1 MNKPWQI
8 QRRTFL
14 KGLGTVLALPALEA
28 MLPSIGSAAETAAA
42 AGTAAASGLPRRMAF
57 VYIPNGV
64 IQENWVPQGTGANYQ
79 LSPTLAPL
87 KNVKDDFMV
96 ISGLK
101 HDKARANGD
110 GAGDHARA
118 NATFLTGVQA
128 RKTAGADIRAG
139 ISVDQIAAAKLGRQT
154 RFPSLEL
161 SCDKARQAGNCD
173 SGYSCAYQF
182 NLSWKTET
190 MPMAPE
196 NDPRLVFERLFGGS
210 SSTENAKSQ
219 ALRKEYNK
227 SILDFVLD
235 DAKRLQNQLGVNDK
249 RKLDEYLAG
258 VRELELQIEASEKF
272 NAKELDYKK
281 PTGIPKDKSAH
292 FRLMYDLMVL
302 AFRTDTTRISTF
314 LMAHDGSNSPFP
326 EIGIPDGHHNLSH
339 HQNDKTMIEKL
350 KKIDHFHMQNF
361 AYFLE
366 KMKATKEADG
376 SNLLDNSMIVLGGG
390 IGDGNRHT
398 HHDLPVIVAGKGG
411 GTIKTGRHL
420 KLSDQ
425 VPMTNLYLSM
435 LDRMGVTGIP
445 RLGDSTGRF
454 QYLT

>member
-1 MNKPWQI
+1 M
-8 QRRTFL
+8 
-14 KGLGTVLALPALEA
+14 LALPTLEA
-28 MLPSIGSAAETAAA
+28 MGPSMARAAEAAA
-42 AGTAAASGLPRRMAF
+42 AGAVGAVPRRMAF

-64 IQENWVPQGTGANYQ
+64 IGENWTPQGVGSSYL

-87 KNVKDDFMV
+87 KSVKEDILIV
-96 ISGLK
+96 SGLK
-101 HDKARANGD
+101 HDKAKANGD

-128 RKTAGADIRAG
+128 RKTAGADIRVG
-139 ISVDQIAAAKLGRQT
+139 VSVDQIAASKVGRQT

-161 SCDKARQAGNCD
+161 SCDKARQAGSCD
-173 SGYSCAYQF
+173 SGYSCAYQY

-196 NDPRLVFERLFGGS
+196 NDPRRVFERLFGGGNAN
-210 SSTENAKSQ
+210 ENAQSA

-227 SILDFVLD
+227 SILDFVMD
-235 DAKRLQNQLGVNDK
+235 DAKRLQSQLGVNDK

-281 PTGIPKDKSAH
+281 PTGIPKEKSNH
-292 FRLMYDLMVL
+292 FKLMFDLMVL

-339 HQNDKTMIEKL
+339 HQNDKVMIEKL
-350 KKIDHFHMQNF
+350 KRIDHFHMQNF
-361 AYFLE
+361 AYFIE
-366 KMKATKEADG
+366 RMKATKDADG
-376 SNLLDNSMIVLGGG
+376 TSLLDNSMIVLGSG

-398 HHDLPVIVAGKGG
+398 HHDLPVVIAGKGG

-420 KLSDQ
+420 KLTEQ

-454 QYLT
+454 QYLG

>member
-14 KGLGTVLALPALEA
+14 KGLGTMLALPALEA
-28 MLPSIGSAAETAAA
+28 MVPSIGTAAEAA
-42 AGTAAASGLPRRMAF
+42 AGAAAGSVPRRMAF

-64 IQENWVPQGTGANYQ
+64 ILENWVPQGTGANYQ
-79 LSPTLAPL
+79 LSPTLMPF
-87 KNVKDDFMV
+87 KNVKDDILV
-96 ISGLK
+96 VTGLK
-101 HDKARANGD
+101 HDKAKANGD

-139 ISVDQIAAAKLGRQT
+139 VSVDQIAASKIGRLT

-196 NDPRLVFERLFGGS
+196 NDPRLVFERLFGGGS
-210 SSTENAKSQ
+210 ANENAKSV

-227 SILDFVLD
+227 SILDFVMD
-235 DAKRLQNQLGVNDK
+235 DAKRLQGQLGVNDK

-339 HQNDKTMIEKL
+339 HQNDKTMVDKL
-350 KKIDHFHMQNF
+350 KKIDYFHMQNY

-366 KMKATKEADG
+366 KMKATKEPDG
-376 SNLLDNSMIVLGGG
+376 TSLLDNSMIVLGSG
-390 IGDGNRHT
+390 IADGNRHS
-398 HHDLPVIVAGKGG
+398 HHDLPVIIAGKAG

-420 KLSDQ
+420 KLPDQ

-435 LDRMGVTGIP
+435 LDRMGVNIP

-454 QYLT
+454 QYLG

>member
-1 MNKPWQI
+1 MNKSWQI
-8 QRRTFL
+8 PRRTFL

-28 MLPSIGSAAETAAA
+28 MMPSIGSAAEAA
-42 AGTAAASGLPRRMAF
+42 AGATAAGAIPRRMAF

-64 IQENWVPQGTGANYQ
+64 ILENWVPTGTGSNYQ
-79 LSPTLAPL
+79 LSPTLAPF
-87 KNVKDDFMV
+87 KNVKDDILV
-96 ISGLK
+96 VTGLK
-101 HDKARANGD
+101 HDKAKANGD

-139 ISVDQIAAAKLGRQT
+139 VSVDQIAASKVGRLT

-196 NDPRLVFERLFGGS
+196 NDPRLVFERLFGGGS
-210 SSTENAKSQ
+210 PNETAKSA

-227 SILDFVLD
+227 SILDFVMD
-235 DAKRLQNQLGVNDK
+235 DAKRLQGQLGVNDK

-314 LMAHDGSNSPFP
+314 LMAHDGSNTPFP

-339 HQNDKTMIEKL
+339 HQNDKTMVDKL
-350 KKIDHFHMQNF
+350 KKIDYFHMQNY

-376 SNLLDNSMIVLGGG
+376 TSLLDNSMIVLGSG
-390 IGDGNRHT
+390 IADGNRHS
-398 HHDLPVIVAGKGG
+398 HHDLPVIIAGKAG

-420 KLSDQ
+420 KLPDQ

-435 LDRMGVTGIP
+435 LDRMGVNVP
-445 RLGDSTGRF
+445 RIGDSTGRM
-454 QYLT
+454 QYLG

>member
-1 MNKPWQI
+1 MNKSWQI
-8 QRRTFL
+8 PRRTFL
-14 KGLGTVLALPALEA
+14 KGLGTMLALPTLEA
-28 MLPSIGSAAETAAA
+28 MVSPVANAAEAVAGAA
-42 AGTAAASGLPRRMAF
+42 AGALPRRMAF

-64 IQENWVPQGTGANYQ
+64 IGENWFPQGTGANYQ
-79 LSPTLAPL
+79 LSPTLSPL
-87 KNVKDDFMV
+87 KSVKDEILLV
-96 ISGLK
+96 SGLK

-128 RKTAGADIRAG
+128 RKTAGADIRVG
-139 ISVDQIAAAKLGRQT
+139 VSVDQIAAAKIGRQT

-161 SCDKARQAGNCD
+161 SCDKARQAGSCD
-173 SGYSCAYQF
+173 SGYSCAYQY

-196 NDPRLVFERLFGGS
+196 NDPRRVFERLFGGG
-210 SSTENAKSQ
+210 TANENAQAQ
-219 ALRKEYNK
+219 ALRKQYDK
-227 SILDFVLD
+227 SILDFVME
-235 DAKRLQNQLGVNDK
+235 DAKRLQSQLGTNDK
-249 RKLDEYLAG
+249 RKVDEYLAG

-281 PTGIPKDKSAH
+281 PTGIPKEKSNH
-292 FRLMYDLMVL
+292 FKLMFDLMTL
-302 AFRTDTTRISTF
+302 AFKTDTTRISTF

-350 KKIDHFHMQNF
+350 KKIDYFHMQNF
-361 AYFLE
+361 AYFIQKL
-366 KMKATKEADG
+366 KDTKEADG
-376 SNLLDNSMIVLGGG
+376 TPLLDNCMIVLGSG

-398 HHDLPVIVAGKGG
+398 HHDLPVVIAGKGG

-420 KLSDQ
+420 KLPEG

-445 RLGDSTGRF
+445 RLGDSTGRM
-454 QYLT
+454 QYLG

>member
-1 MNKPWQI
+1 M
-8 QRRTFL
+8 

-28 MLPSIGSAAETAAA
+28 MMPSIGSAAEAA
-42 AGTAAASGLPRRMAF
+42 AGATAAGAIPRRMAF

-64 IQENWVPQGTGANYQ
+64 ILENWVPTGTGANYQ
-79 LSPTLAPL
+79 LSPTLAPF
-87 KNVKDDFMV
+87 KNVKDDILV
-96 ISGLK
+96 VTGLK
-101 HDKARANGD
+101 HDKAKANGD

-139 ISVDQIAAAKLGRQT
+139 VSVDQIAASKVGRLT

-196 NDPRLVFERLFGGS
+196 NDPRLVFERLFGGGS
-210 SSTENAKSQ
+210 ANETAKSA

-227 SILDFVLD
+227 SILDFVMD
-235 DAKRLQNQLGVNDK
+235 DAKRLQGQLGVNDK

-314 LMAHDGSNSPFP
+314 LMAHDGSNTPFP

-339 HQNDKTMIEKL
+339 HQNDKTMVDKL
-350 KKIDHFHMQNF
+350 KKIDYFHMQNY

-376 SNLLDNSMIVLGGG
+376 TSLLDNSMIVLGSG
-390 IGDGNRHT
+390 IADGNRHS
-398 HHDLPVIVAGKGG
+398 HHDLPVIIAGKAG

-420 KLSDQ
+420 KLPDQ

-435 LDRMGVTGIP
+435 LDRMGVNVP
-445 RLGDSTGRF
+445 RIGDSTGRM
-454 QYLT
+454 QYLG

>member
-1 MNKPWQI
+1 MNKSWQLP
-8 QRRTFL
+8 RRTFL

-28 MLPSIGSAAETAAA
+28 MMPSIGSAAEAA
-42 AGTAAASGLPRRMAF
+42 AGATAAGAIPRRMAF

-64 IQENWVPQGTGANYQ
+64 ILENWVPQATGANYQ
-79 LSPTLAPL
+79 LSPTLTPF
-87 KNVKDDFMV
+87 KNVKDDILV
-96 ISGLK
+96 VSGLK

-139 ISVDQIAAAKLGRQT
+139 VSVDQIAAGKVGRQT

-196 NDPRLVFERLFGGS
+196 NDPRLVFERLFGGGS
-210 SSTENAKSQ
+210 PNETAKSA

-281 PTGIPKDKSAH
+281 PTGIPKDKTGH
-292 FRLMYDLMVL
+292 FRLMFDLMVL

-339 HQNDKTMIEKL
+339 HQNDKTMVDKL
-350 KKIDHFHMQNF
+350 KKIDYFHMQNY

-376 SNLLDNSMIVLGGG
+376 TSLLDNSMIVLGSG
-390 IGDGNRHT
+390 IADGNRHS
-398 HHDLPVIVAGKGG
+398 HDNLPVIIAGKGG

-420 KLSDQ
+420 KLPDQ

-435 LDRMGVTGIP
+435 LDRMGVNVP
-445 RLGDSTGRF
+445 RIGDSTGRM
-454 QYLT
+454 QYLG

>member
-1 MNKPWQI
+1 MNKTWQI
-8 QRRTFL
+8 PRRTFL
-14 KGLGTVLALPALEA
+14 KGLGTMLALPALDA
-28 MLPSIGSAAETAAA
+28 MGPSISRAAEAVAGGA
-42 AGTAAASGLPRRMAF
+42 AGAMPRRMAF

-64 IQENWVPQGTGANYQ
+64 IGENWFPQGTGANYL
-79 LSPTLAPL
+79 LSPTLSPL
-87 KNVKDDFMV
+87 KSVKDDILV
-96 ISGLK
+96 VSGLK
-101 HDKARANGD
+101 HDKAKANGD

-128 RKTAGADIRAG
+128 RKTAGADIRVG
-139 ISVDQIAAAKLGRQT
+139 TSVDQIAAGKVGRQT

-161 SCDKARQAGNCD
+161 SCDKARQAGSCD
-173 SGYSCAYQF
+173 SGYSCAYQY

-196 NDPRLVFERLFGGS
+196 NDPRRVFERLFGGGNAN
-210 SSTENAKSQ
+210 ENAQSA

-227 SILDFVLD
+227 SILDFVMD

-281 PTGIPKDKSAH
+281 PTGIPKEKSNH
-292 FRLMYDLMVL
+292 FKLMYDLMVL

-339 HQNDKTMIEKL
+339 HQNDKVMIEKL
-350 KKIDHFHMQNF
+350 KKIDYFHMQNF
-361 AYFLE
+361 AYFIQ
-366 KMKATKEADG
+366 KMKETKEADG
-376 SNLLDNSMIVLGGG
+376 SSLLDNSMIVLGSG

-398 HHDLPVIVAGKGG
+398 HHDLPVVIAGKGG

-420 KLSDQ
+420 KLPEQ

-445 RLGDSTGRF
+445 RLGDSTGRMP
-454 QYLT
+454 YLA

>member
-1 MNKPWQI
+1 MNKSWQI
-8 QRRTFL
+8 PRRTFL

-28 MLPSIGSAAETAAA
+28 MMPSIGSAAEAA
-42 AGTAAASGLPRRMAF
+42 AGATAAGAIPRRMAF

-64 IQENWVPQGTGANYQ
+64 ILENWVPTGTGANYQ
-79 LSPTLAPL
+79 LSPTLAPF
-87 KNVKDDFMV
+87 KNVKDDILV
-96 ISGLK
+96 VTGLK
-101 HDKARANGD
+101 HDKAKANGD

-139 ISVDQIAAAKLGRQT
+139 VSVDQIAASKVGRLT

-196 NDPRLVFERLFGGS
+196 NDPRLVFERLFGGGS
-210 SSTENAKSQ
+210 ANETAKSA

-227 SILDFVLD
+227 SILDFVMD
-235 DAKRLQNQLGVNDK
+235 DAKRLQGQLGVNDK

-314 LMAHDGSNSPFP
+314 LMAHDGSNTPFP

-339 HQNDKTMIEKL
+339 HQNDKTMVDKL
-350 KKIDHFHMQNF
+350 KKIDYFHMQNY

-376 SNLLDNSMIVLGGG
+376 TSLLDNSMIVLGSG
-390 IGDGNRHT
+390 IADGNRHS
-398 HHDLPVIVAGKGG
+398 HHDLPVIIAGKAG

-420 KLSDQ
+420 KLPDQ

-435 LDRMGVTGIP
+435 LDRMGVNVP
-445 RLGDSTGRF
+445 RIGDSTGRM
-454 QYLT
+454 QYLG

>member
-14 KGLGTVLALPALEA
+14 KGLGTMLALPALEA
-28 MLPSIGSAAETAAA
+28 MVPSIGTAAEAA
-42 AGTAAASGLPRRMAF
+42 AGAAAGSVPRRMAF

-64 IQENWVPQGTGANYQ
+64 ILENWVPQGTGANYQ
-79 LSPTLAPL
+79 LSPTLMPF
-87 KNVKDDFMV
+87 KNVKDDILV
-96 ISGLK
+96 VTGLK
-101 HDKARANGD
+101 HDKAKANGD

-139 ISVDQIAAAKLGRQT
+139 VSVDQIAASKIGRLT

-196 NDPRLVFERLFGGS
+196 NDPRLVFERLFGGGS
-210 SSTENAKSQ
+210 ANENAKSV

-227 SILDFVLD
+227 SILDFVMD
-235 DAKRLQNQLGVNDK
+235 DAKRLQGQLGVNDK

-339 HQNDKTMIEKL
+339 HQNDKTMVDKL
-350 KKIDHFHMQNF
+350 KKIDYFHMQNY

-366 KMKATKEADG
+366 KMKATKEPDG
-376 SNLLDNSMIVLGGG
+376 TSLLDNSMIVLGSG
-390 IGDGNRHT
+390 IADGNRHS
-398 HHDLPVIVAGKGG
+398 HHDLPVIIAGKGG

-420 KLSDQ
+420 KLPDQ

-435 LDRMGVTGIP
+435 LDRMGVNIP

-454 QYLT
+454 QYLG

>member
-1 MNKPWQI
+1 MNKSWQI
-8 QRRTFL
+8 PRRTFL
-14 KGLGTVLALPALEA
+14 KGLGTMLALPSLEA
-28 MLPSIGSAAETAAA
+28 MVSPVANAAEAVAGAA
-42 AGTAAASGLPRRMAF
+42 AGALPRRMAF

-64 IQENWVPQGTGANYQ
+64 IGENWFPQGTGANYL

-87 KNVKDDFMV
+87 KNVKDDV
-96 ISGLK
+96 LIVSGLK
-101 HDKARANGD
+101 HDKAKANGD

-128 RKTAGADIRAG
+128 RKTAGADIRVG
-139 ISVDQIAAAKLGRQT
+139 TSVDQIAAMKIGRQT

-161 SCDKARQAGNCD
+161 SCDKARQAGSCD
-173 SGYSCAYQF
+173 SGYSCAYQY

-196 NDPRLVFERLFGGS
+196 NDPRRVFERLFGGGS
-210 SSTENAKSQ
+210 ANENAQAQ
-219 ALRKEYNK
+219 ALRKQYDK
-227 SILDFVLD
+227 SILDFVME
-235 DAKRLQNQLGVNDK
+235 DAKRLQAQLGTNDK
-249 RKLDEYLAG
+249 RKVDEYLAG

-281 PTGIPKDKSAH
+281 PTGIPKEKSNH
-292 FRLMYDLMVL
+292 FKLMYDLMTL
-302 AFRTDTTRISTF
+302 AFKTDTTRISTF

-350 KKIDHFHMQNF
+350 KRIDHFHMQNF
-361 AYFLE
+361 AYFIQKL
-366 KMKATKEADG
+366 KDTKEADG
-376 SNLLDNSMIVLGGG
+376 TPLLDNCMVVLGSG

-398 HHDLPVIVAGKGG
+398 HHDLPVVIAGKGG

-420 KLSDQ
+420 KLPEQ

-454 QYLT
+454 QYLG

>member
-1 MNKPWQI
+1 
-8 QRRTFL
+8 L

-28 MLPSIGSAAETAAA
+28 MMPSIGSAAEAA
-42 AGTAAASGLPRRMAF
+42 AGATAAGAIPRRMAF

-64 IQENWVPQGTGANYQ
+64 ILENWVPTGTGSNYQ
-79 LSPTLAPL
+79 LSPTLAPF
-87 KNVKDDFMV
+87 KNVKDDILV
-96 ISGLK
+96 VTGLK
-101 HDKARANGD
+101 HDKAKANGD

-139 ISVDQIAAAKLGRQT
+139 VSVDQIAASKVGRLT

-196 NDPRLVFERLFGGS
+196 NDPRLVFERLFGGGS
-210 SSTENAKSQ
+210 PNETAKSA

-227 SILDFVLD
+227 SILDFVMD
-235 DAKRLQNQLGVNDK
+235 DAKRLQGQLGVNDK

-314 LMAHDGSNSPFP
+314 LMAHDGSNTPFP

-339 HQNDKTMIEKL
+339 HQNDKTMVDKL
-350 KKIDHFHMQNF
+350 KKIDYFHMQNY

-376 SNLLDNSMIVLGGG
+376 TSLLDNSMIVLGSG
-390 IGDGNRHT
+390 IADGNRHS
-398 HHDLPVIVAGKGG
+398 HHDLPVIIAGKAG

-420 KLSDQ
+420 KLPDQ

-435 LDRMGVTGIP
+435 LDRMGVNVP
-445 RLGDSTGRF
+445 RIGDSTGRM
-454 QYLT
+454 QYLG